1 MKKEITLNE
10 EKTEVTVVLSLTPR
24 ILARDPRMTFTTNM
38 VQTMLENSNFKL
50 DKCVLSDIIDNHNA
64 NSKHDGKWIFSLVRE
79 KQSVKLLETNEN
91 TSKQS
96 KKSTKKKKNSKK
108 Q

>member
-10 EKTEVTVVLSLTPR
+10 DKTEVTVTLSLTRR
-24 ILARDPRMTFTTNM
+24 ILARDPRMTFTTRM
-38 VQTMLENSNFKL
+38 VQTMLENDNFKL

-64 NSKHDGKWIFSLVRE
+64 NSRHDGKWIFSLAKE
-79 KQSVKLLETNEN
+79 LTTAKTLETN
-91 TSKQS
+91 
-96 KKSTKKKKNSKK
+96 KKIKKKRTNKK

>member
-10 EKTEVTVVLSLTPR
+10 DKTEVTVTLSLTRR
-24 ILARDPRMTFTTNM
+24 ILARDPRMTFTTRM
-38 VQTMLENSNFKL
+38 VQTMLENDDFKL

-64 NSKHDGKWIFSLVRE
+64 NSRHDGKWIFSLAKE
-79 KQSVKLLETNEN
+79 LTAAKPLETNR
-91 TSKQS
+91 KS
-96 KKSTKKKKNSKK
+96 KKKRANKK

>member
-10 EKTEVTVVLSLTPR
+10 DKTEVTVTLSLTRR
-24 ILARDPRMTFTTNM
+24 ILARDPRMTFTTRM
-38 VQTMLENSNFKL
+38 VQTMLENDNFKL

-64 NSKHDGKWIFSLVRE
+64 NSRHDGKWIFSLAE
-79 KQSVKLLETNEN
+79 ELSAAKTLETNR
-91 TSKQS
+91 KS
-96 KKSTKKKKNSKK
+96 KKRKSNKK